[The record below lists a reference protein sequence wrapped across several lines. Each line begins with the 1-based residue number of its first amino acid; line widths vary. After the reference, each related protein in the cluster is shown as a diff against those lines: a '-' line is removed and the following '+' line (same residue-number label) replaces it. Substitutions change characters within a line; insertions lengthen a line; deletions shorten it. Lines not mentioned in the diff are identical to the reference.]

1 MQRRAWLR
9 GSAVIDVTT
18 KITSAALFSV
28 SVRESATT
36 AARVM
41 VSYVANAFFWIA
53 LAAVNRG

>member
-1 MQRRAWLR
+1 
-9 GSAVIDVTT
+9 VIDVTT

-41 VSYVANAFFWIA
+41 VSYVANAFFSIA
-53 LAAVNRG
+53 PAAVNRG